1 MIEGYD
7 GFDLEDL
14 TVEFN
19 ARALQSATTEELAY
33 NWAESFAK
41 LAISS
46 SAGIME
52 QVPVTQNFST
62 ITAVP
67 RASFILL
74 GFTVF
79 LYGLLGLGLML
90 AAIRVVIARPEVRDV
105 QARMGT
111 SGLVSFALEPWKS
124 TQGVSS
130 MKELL
135 SDDSRVG
142 IYKTASGGY
151 KWEAF
156 KTV

>member
-7 GFDLEDL
+7 GFDINDL
-14 TVEFN
+14 TTEFN
-19 ARALQSATTEELAY
+19 ARAIQSKTTQELAQ

-46 SAGIME
+46 SVGIME
-52 QVPVTQNFST
+52 QVPITQTFST

-67 RASFILL
+67 RAPFILL
-74 GFTVF
+74 GIAAF
-79 LYGLLGLGLML
+79 LYGAVGLGLMM
-90 AAIRVVIARPEVRDV
+90 AAIRTVVARPDVCDV
-105 QARMGT
+105 QARMEI
-111 SGLVSFALEPWKS
+111 SGLVSATLEHEKD
-124 TQGVSS
+124 VN
-130 MKELL
+130 
-135 SDDSRVG
+135 DADSLEKLPGDNHHVG